1 MNIDRIN
8 HLVLTVKDVEET
20 CAFYRD
26 ILGMEIEVISARRRA
41 LKFGDQRFNLHQKGM
56 RFDPEA
62 HTPTP
67 GAIDICFKVKESA
80 EQIKTEL
87 ENQNIPIEGIVQRP
101 GATGKVTSIYFRDP
115 DQNLIEVSSNL

>member
-8 HLVLTVKDVEET
+8 HLVLTVKDVDET
-20 CAFYRD
+20 CTFYQD
-26 ILGMEIEVISARRRA
+26 ILGMEIEIISARRRA

-56 RFDPEA
+56 RFAPEA

-67 GAIDICFKVKESA
+67 GAIDIAFKVKESV

-115 DQNLIEVSSNL
+115 DQNLIEVSSST

>member
-1 MNIDRIN
+1 MTIDKIN

-20 CAFYRD
+20 CTFYRD
-26 ILGMEIEVISARRRA
+26 ILGMEVEIFSARRRA

-56 RFDPEA
+56 RFEPEA
-62 HTPTP
+62 HTPTL
-67 GAIDICFKVKESA
+67 GAIDICFKVKESV

-87 ENQNIPIEGIVQRP
+87 ENKNISIEGIVQRP

-115 DQNLIEVSSNL
+115 DQNLIEVSNYK